1 MFFEKLLLPVLLL
14 FSLCG
19 SGQQVNSDQPL
30 NSQQIKS
37 TEFGVSAG
45 GSQIFTEQFKDVNYT
60 MIEFNKSVPLKVA
73 FNGEIHDFEISPK
86 QLNIKGVKQE
96 NNILFD
102 LNKTGYLV
110 VTVNKTHRL
119 FIFIIPGK
127 KIGSDSIEKTMVNI
141 RSYGLDGKGL
151 SVETQK
157 LQKALDDISVSGKT
171 LLFPPGVYKTG
182 TLKIKSNSH
191 LYLAAGAMIKGSEN
205 RIDYPVDEGFKE
217 SDIVNDKANYTDNGE
232 RMTFSRLILIDNAEN
247 VVIKGRGVIDGSG
260 SVVRP
265 QGKPANLIRIRNSKN
280 IFIEGVILR
289 DPAAWNT
296 HILNSENVTIRN
308 VKIINDRTIANTDG
322 IDPDGSRNI
331 LIDHCFAYCSDDNIA
346 IKASNNGGLLK
357 DIDSITVKN
366 CIFLTKKSS
375 LKVGTETKAAIMKNI
390 TFENNDVIESD
401 RGMALYCPD
410 GALFQNIRFINN
422 RFEDNYPDAKQ
433 CGIHFTI
440 NKRNADSNIGQ
451 MKEILIKD
459 CVFYKAFPKVSA
471 IVGFD
476 EGHRIQ
482 MTVENLVISG
492 KKCTTVSDAHVDPNG
507 FTDVTIK

>member
-1 MFFEKLLLPVLLL
+1 MSFKKLFLPVLLL
-14 FSLCG
+14 LSLCG

-37 TEFGVSAG
+37 TEFGVSVG
-45 GSQIFTEQFKDVNYT
+45 GNQIFTEQFKDVNYT
-60 MIEFNKSVPLKVA
+60 MIEFIKSVPLKVEY
-73 FNGEIHDFEISPK
+73 NGEILDYEISPK

-96 NNILFD
+96 NSIQFD

-119 FIFIIPGK
+119 FLFVIPGK
-127 KIGSDSIEKTMVNI
+127 KIDSDSVEKTMVNI
-141 RSYGLDGKGL
+141 RSYELDGKGL

-171 LLFPPGVYKTG
+171 LFFPPGVYKTG

-191 LYLAAGAMIKGSEN
+191 LYLATGAMIKGSEN
-205 RIDYPVDEGFKE
+205 RNDYPVDEGFKE
-217 SDIVNDKANYTDNGE
+217 SDIVNDKVNYTENGE

-247 VVIKGRGVIDGSG
+247 VEIKGRGVIDGSG
-260 SVVRP
+260 GVVRP

-346 IKASNNGGLLK
+346 IKTSNNGGLLR

-375 LKVGTETKAAIMKNI
+375 LKVGTETKAAMMKNL

-401 RGMALYCPD
+401 RGMALYCSD
-410 GALFQNIRFINN
+410 GATFDNIKFINN
-422 RFEDNYPDAKQ
+422 RFEHNFPDSQQK
-433 CGIHFTI
+433 GIQFQI
-440 NKRNADSNIGQ
+440 KNRGGSGQIRNV
-451 MKEILIKD
+451 LIKD
-459 CVFYKAFPKVSA
+459 CTFETAFPKLSELSGLDRDHMIRNVT
-471 IVGFD
+471 FD
-476 EGHRIQ
+476 
-482 MTVENLVISG
+482 NLIIGG
-492 KKCTTVSDAHVDPNG
+492 KKCKSLEDAYIKAPV
-507 FTDVTIK
+507 FTENISFN